1 MAETWRK
8 WKWSERPKSLSE
20 SSFLKQLQRPSSRRR
35 SQHAANPC
43 RRTALSATPAT
54 PATPAQ
60 PATALP
66 SHKYSS
72 RGRRRRR
79 WWGGGGAVG
88 VTICCLSAEA
98 TVAEVEEEGIVRG
111 LTRNGGCRDPSPP
124 LWLLPFTGAGC
135 PFTEAGMAGQCPWC
149 SPNCEGHT
157 ESQKAQILKRSEYSD
172 LAE

>member
-8 WKWSERPKSLSE
+8 WKGSERPKSLSE
-20 SSFLKQLQRPSSRRR
+20 RSFLKQLQRPSSRRR

-79 WWGGGGAVG
+79 WWVGGGGSGSHHLLSLGGSNSGGGGGGRYSQRLNTQWRMPRPVAAFVAAAFYRSGVPIYRGRHGGAVPMVQPELRRTYG
-88 VTICCLSAEA
+88 ES
-98 TVAEVEEEGIVRG
+98 EG
-111 LTRNGGCRDPSPP
+111 TN
-124 LWLLPFTGAGC
+124 
-135 PFTEAGMAGQCPWC
+135 
-149 SPNCEGHT
+149 
-157 ESQKAQILKRSEYSD
+157 SQKVRI
-172 LAE
+172 